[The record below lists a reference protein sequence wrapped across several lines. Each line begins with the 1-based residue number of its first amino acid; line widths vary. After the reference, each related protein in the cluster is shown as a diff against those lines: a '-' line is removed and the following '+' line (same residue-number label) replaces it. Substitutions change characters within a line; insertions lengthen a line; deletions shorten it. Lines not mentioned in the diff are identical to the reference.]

1 MSVLNRTED
10 SFYKITPR
18 RLFSQINQ
26 HIKFN
31 TPSDSKDKKDKE
43 TVYINQGSQV
53 GRN

>member
-1 MSVLNRTED
+1 MNRTEKEFW
-10 SFYKITPR
+10 SASPKK
-18 RLFSQINQ
+18 LFMMISQ

-31 TPSDSKDKKDKE
+31 SGSSEKDKKDKE